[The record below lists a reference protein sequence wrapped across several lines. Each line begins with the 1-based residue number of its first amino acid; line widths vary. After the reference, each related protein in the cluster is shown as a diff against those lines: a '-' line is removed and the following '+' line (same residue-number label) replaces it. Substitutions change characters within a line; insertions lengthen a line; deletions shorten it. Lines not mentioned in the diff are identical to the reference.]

1 MTWLMEILKIC
12 LEEHS
17 DKMLC
22 DKAFK
27 IAKIPKY
34 DGCLI
39 QCFINFLIKKTSG
52 SGVKSEIISNQ
63 ELATELQ
70 KPVIRKF
77 ENRKVQSSFMDKI
90 KFDKFNKGFRS
101 LLCIF

>member
-34 DGCLI
+34 DGYLI
-39 QCFINFLIKKTSG
+39 QWFINCLIKKLLEVVLK
-52 SGVKSEIISNQ
+52 VKLYQTKS
-63 ELATELQ
+63 
-70 KPVIRKF
+70 
-77 ENRKVQSSFMDKI
+77 
-90 KFDKFNKGFRS
+90 
-101 LLCIF
+101 